1 MQIVLSFIR
10 YSKLIHKSKRSTT
23 MSNLACITVLCYV
36 ATLQSTITAVA
47 PTQLKRWQLRGTLKV
62 IKDME
67 LNLEEG
73 DDIREMEN
81 EVQQRLINEA
91 YFESKLEA
99 ARYQGREEIKYYDDD
114 EIPGEFGKM
123 VEIGE

>member
-1 MQIVLSFIR
+1 
-10 YSKLIHKSKRSTT
+10 

-36 ATLQSTITAVA
+36 ATMQSINAVA
-47 PTQLKRWQLRGTLKV
+47 PTQLKGWQLRGSLKV
-62 IKDME
+62 IKEIE

-81 EVQQRLINEA
+81 EVQQNLINEA

-99 ARYQGREEIKYYDDD
+99 ARYQDRKEIEYYDDD
-114 EIPGEFGKM
+114 KIPGVFGDM
-123 VEIGE
+123 IEEIAE

>member
-1 MQIVLSFIR
+1 
-10 YSKLIHKSKRSTT
+10 

-62 IKDME
+62 IKDMK

-91 YFESKLEA
+91 YFES
-99 ARYQGREEIKYYDDD
+99 
-114 EIPGEFGKM
+114 
-123 VEIGE
+123 